1 MYSHTNQTK
10 LTPATSKE
18 MREAIKALLMLGDAP
33 PADSQLAL
41 DDNALYVPITGV
53 TTANIPIPVGEHP
66 NNTNR
71 EPTTEPIVITDA
83 STINAEEETPKPPQ
97 QPPLLGI
104 VLGMVIKT
112 DLDDTDENAIKPEQA
127 PVRRNSRSNSMA
139 SNGNIRQQEN
149 SSAKFVPWNY
159 QVSRSSTNTFLIN
172 IHPSCVLTVPNYSP
186 HHALWQNTGTCMQN
200 SCMNVKTVGEVLLIR
215 ANWNPTVKC
224 T

>member
-33 PADSQLAL
+33 PADSQLAP

-83 STINAEEETPKPPQ
+83 STINAEEETPKPSQ
-97 QPPLLGI
+97 QPPLPGI

-127 PVRRNSRSNSMA
+127 PAKELSFKQYGIKWKYKAARKFKCKICPMELPSV
-139 SNGNIRQQEN
+139 QEFN
-149 SSAKFVPWNY
+149 QHFLDKHPPLLCPDCTKLFSSPCTLAKHRY
-159 QVSRSSTNTFLIN
+159 M
-172 IHPSCVLTVPNYSP
+172 
-186 HHALWQNTGTCMQN
+186 HAEFMYECQDCG
-200 SCMNVKTVGEVLLIR
+200 
-215 ANWNPTVKC
+215 
-224 T
+224 